1 MSSAIYFA
9 SGRWGHIAAAAAAAA
24 AAAVKRGSGGN
35 SALSADDA
43 NERPLLLLP
52 LPRDKVENMG
62 SKKEGP
68 RSGARG

>member
-24 AAAVKRGSGGN
+24 A
-35 SALSADDA
+35 DDA
-43 NERPLLLLP
+43 NERPLLLLLP